1 MDTCFT
7 SGRTG
12 LTVIARLSPG
22 DVKASAAVVVTLLI
36 FEFVCLFDFALFQSA
51 CSFI

>member
-1 MDTCFT
+1 MNTCFT

-12 LTVIARLSPG
+12 LTVIARPLPG

-36 FEFVCLFDFALFQSA
+36 SEFVCLMSLVL
-51 CSFI
+51 